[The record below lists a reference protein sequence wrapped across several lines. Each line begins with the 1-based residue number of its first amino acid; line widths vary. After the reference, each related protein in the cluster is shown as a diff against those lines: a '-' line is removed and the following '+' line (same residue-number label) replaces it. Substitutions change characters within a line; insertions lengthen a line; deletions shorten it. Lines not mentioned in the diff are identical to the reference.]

1 MDFPTEK
8 QIQNSVILKVY
19 TEVPQLSENSSIVP
33 DSKFYLKNIA
43 PVYLQSSP
51 QFRILFSI

>member
-8 QIQNSVILKVY
+8 QILNLVILKVY
-19 TEVPQLSENSSIVP
+19 IEVPQLSVNSSLVP
-33 DSKFYLKNIA
+33 DSEFYLKIA

-51 QFRILFSI
+51 